1 MQAEEKMVTVEEA
14 MELICA
20 KLDIN
25 DDIVDLTPIEVLV
38 KAREKLALPEI
49 EITQKNLESEA
60 RLVCLGLGIN
70 IEDEQ
75 YREKKK
81 AMAYRAGR
89 GRTSHTHLHIIARG
103 DCMHALGG
111 IPFGNAGSGSS
122 SSGRGAR
129 ECDYT
134 H

>member
-89 GRTSHTHLHIIARG
+89 GRTSQTYLSHTVARG
-103 DCMHALGG
+103 D
-111 IPFGNAGSGSS
+111 
-122 SSGRGAR
+122 
-129 ECDYT
+129 
-134 H
+134 

>member
-1 MQAEEKMVTVEEA
+1 MVTVEEA

-111 IPFGNAGSGSS
+111 IPFGNA
-122 SSGRGAR
+122 AV
-129 ECDYT
+129 C
-134 H
+134 

>member
-1 MQAEEKMVTVEEA
+1 MVTVEEA

-25 DDIVDLTPIEVLV
+25 DDIVDLTPIEVLA

-89 GRTSHTHLHIIARG
+89 GRTSQTCLSRTVARG
-103 DCMHALGG
+103 DCMLVLEF
-111 IPFGNAGSGSS
+111 PSGMLQ
-122 SSGRGAR
+122 RLK
-129 ECDYT
+129 
-134 H
+134 